1 MASTYKEPT
10 AVLKRLFL
18 PPKDPSLTLSSDYQ
32 WLVITQ
38 EPPLPTIE
46 QLAKPEEKLAGIRF
60 DPALFTPSR
69 LDYATSLVL
78 QHMATGEQQS
88 IELPSNSEGIRYIR
102 FHPSKPYFVFTCK
115 VKDETLLELYKCEL
129 TIDDRN
135 GKQKQWVVEKVSL
148 EDERRMNFV
157 YGCAYQFTSDG
168 EKLLVKVIPENW
180 PVEPPKEPVSTGPAI
195 QMVAKDARKAPGRTY
210 QDLLKNEY
218 DEAKLKHFLS
228 TELLCITTSTLD
240 VKLIQQSKGG
250 CLIRSLQ
257 SSPCGKFVLVQ
268 LTTEFS
274 YSVPMSRFGK
284 DVQIWS
290 LEEEKSSSS
299 GDQKEVAAVVE
310 VASLPVD
317 DEIPLSYDACSRH
330 PRSFHFHPCHDHTVV
345 YVQALDGG
353 ESLAEPFEE
362 GGDRDAMYAQPLDAT
377 TMTLG
382 PPTKFV
388 GLEWRYSDLDF
399 CESGLGIIEE
409 YRWKDRMERKWILE
423 TDGTKRLLWQR
434 SWEDRYTAPGEPL
447 TRRGARGRYFIV
459 QPSPTSIYLQ
469 GSGASALGDR
479 PFLDRLDFGEGEG
492 NEEERGGTKTTRLW
506 RCAAPL
512 EGELD
517 VTKEVDGVVPAERKD
532 VYEGMV
538 CLLPSDNDT
547 IMISREGKTT
557 PRNYFLTKLSDKSE
571 VQVTDF
577 QHPQPDLLGITK
589 ELVQYKRDDG
599 VELTANLYLPANYDG
614 TPRPTLFW
622 AYPRE
627 FKDAKAAGQVKGSKH
642 RFVSAHWASP
652 IHWAAKGWAIMD
664 DFSLPVIGEG
674 ESQPNDTF
682 IEQIVSGSTAAV
694 NYVTERGVCDPDRC
708 AVGGHS
714 YGSFMTAHL
723 LSHTGLFAAG
733 IGRSGAFNRTLT
745 PMSFQSEDRS
755 IWEAQDVYITM
766 SPLMHVKKY
775 SLQERVGK
783 LLLIHGEADENSG
796 TYPMQS
802 ERYFAALKAF
812 GIESRLV
819 ILPHERHSYR
829 ARESILHM
837 AWEQEEWLKS
847 LDP

>member
-1 MASTYKEPT
+1 MSSSYKEPSD
-10 AVLKRLFL
+10 VLKRLFL

-32 WLVITQ
+32 WLIITQ
-38 EPPLPTIE
+38 EPPLPSIE

-69 LDYATSLVL
+69 LDYATSLTM
-78 QHMATGEQQS
+78 QHMATGEKQT
-88 IELPSNSEGIRYIR
+88 IDLPQNSEGIRYIR
-102 FHPSKPYFVFTCK
+102 FHPSKSYFVFSSK
-115 VKDETLLELYKCEL
+115 VKNELLLELYKCEL
-129 TIDDRN
+129 VD
-135 GKQKQWVVEKVSL
+135 GKWVSEPIEL
-148 EDERRMNFV
+148 GGCRMNFV
-157 YGCAYQFTSDG
+157 RGCAYQYTGDG
-168 EKLLVKVIPENW
+168 TNLLVKVIPHDW
-180 PVEPPKEPVSTGPAI
+180 PAQPPEEPVSTGPAI
-195 QMVAKDARKAPGRTY
+195 QAVAKDARKAPGRTY

-218 DEAKLKHFLS
+218 DEAKLKHFLT
-228 TELLCITTSTLD
+228 TELLRVDTQSLE
-240 VKLIQQSKGG
+240 VKLVNQSAGGRLIQS
-250 CLIRSLQ
+250 IQ
-257 SSPCGKFVLVQ
+257 SSPCGRFILVQ
-268 LTTEFS
+268 LTTKFS
-274 YSVPMSRFGK
+274 YSVPISRFGK
-284 DVQIWS
+284 DVQIWGLDS
-290 LEEEKSSSS
+290 DSTII
-299 GDQKEVAAVVE
+299 E

-317 DEIPLSYDACSRH
+317 DEIPLSFDGCSRH
-330 PRSFHFHPCHDHTVV
+330 PRSFHFHPCQDHTIVF
-345 YVQALDGG
+345 AKATDGG
-353 ESLAEPFEE
+353 KGLNEPFEGE
-362 GGDRDAMYAQPLDAT
+362 RDALYCQTLNAT
-377 TMTLG
+377 SLTLG
-382 PPTKFV
+382 DPTKLV
-388 GLEWRYSDLDF
+388 GLDWRYADLDF
-399 CESGLGIIEE
+399 CESGMGIIDE
-409 YRWKDRMERKWILE
+409 YRWSDRMARKWILE
-423 TDGTKRLLWQR
+423 PTGTKRLLWER

-459 QPSPTSIYLQ
+459 QPTPTSLYLE
-469 GSGASALGDR
+469 GSGASPVGDR
-479 PFLDRLDFGEGEG
+479 PFLDLLDFGA
-492 NEEERGGTKTTRLW
+492 EEIKTTRLW
-506 RCAAPL
+506 RCTAPL

-517 VTKEVDGVVPAERKD
+517 ASKEVNGVVPTDRKD
-532 VYEGMV
+532 IYESMV
-538 CLLPSDNDT
+538 CLMHDNQS
-547 IMISREGKTT
+547 IMISRESKTT
-557 PRNYFLTKLSDKSE
+557 PRNYFLTKLTDGTQTE

-577 QHPQPDLLGITK
+577 EHPQPDLLGITK
-589 ELVQYKRDDG
+589 ELVQYQRDDG

-614 TPRPTLFW
+614 TARPTLFW
-622 AYPRE
+622 AYPKE

-674 ESQPNDTF
+674 DAQPNDTF
-682 IEQIVSGSTAAV
+682 IEQMVSGATAAV
-694 NYVTERGVCDPDRC
+694 NYVTSRGVCDPNSC

-723 LSHTGLFAAG
+723 LSHTNLFAAG

-755 IWEAQDVYITM
+755 IWEAKDVYITM

-802 ERYFAALKAF
+802 ERYFSALKAF

-837 AWEQEEWLKS
+837 AWEQEEWLKN

>member
-1 MASTYKEPT
+1 MTSSYKEPSE
-10 AVLKRLFL
+10 VLKRLFL

-38 EPPLPTIE
+38 EPPLPSIE
-46 QLAKPEEKLAGIRF
+46 LLAKPEEKLAGIRF

-69 LDYATSLVL
+69 LDYAASLVM
-78 QHMATGEQQS
+78 QHMATGEKQT
-88 IELPSNSEGIRYIR
+88 IELPEKSEGIRYIR
-102 FHPSKPYFVFTCK
+102 FHPSKPYFVFSSK
-115 VKDETLLELYKCEL
+115 VKNELLLDLYKCEL
-129 TIDDRN
+129 ID
-135 GKQKQWVVEKVSL
+135 GQWIIQKIPLGQQ
-148 EDERRMNFV
+148 RMNFV
-157 YGCAYQFTSDG
+157 YGAYQFTSNG

-180 PVEPPKEPVSTGPAI
+180 PAQPPKEPVSTGPAI
-195 QMVAKDARKAPGRTY
+195 QMVVKDARKAPGRTY

-218 DEAKLKHFLS
+218 DEAKLKYFLT
-228 TELLCITTSTLD
+228 TELLCIDTASLD
-240 VKLIQQSKGG
+240 VKLIKQSKGG

-257 SSPCGKFVLVQ
+257 SSPCGGFVLAQ
-268 LTTEFS
+268 ITTKFS
-274 YSVPMSRFGK
+274 YSVPMSKFGK
-284 DVQIWS
+284 DVQIWGLDS
-290 LEEEKSSSS
+290 DSI
-299 GDQKEVAAVVE
+299 VE

-330 PRSFHFHPCHDHTVV
+330 PRSFSFHPCHDHTITFAK
-345 YVQALDGG
+345 ALDGG
-353 ESLAEPFEE
+353 EGLSEPFDGE
-362 GGDRDAMYAQPLDAT
+362 RDAIYAQTLDDSSL
-377 TMTLG
+377 TLG
-382 PPTKFV
+382 SPVKV
-388 GLEWRYSDLDF
+388 AGLEWRYADLDF
-399 CESGLGIIEE
+399 CESGMGIIEE

-423 TDGTKRLLWQR
+423 ANGNKKLLWER
-434 SWEDRYTAPGEPL
+434 SWEDRYTAPGEPM
-447 TRRGARGRYFIV
+447 TRRGARGKYFIV
-459 QPSPTSIYLQ
+459 QPTPTSIYLQ
-469 GSGASALGDR
+469 GAGASPLGDR
-479 PFLDRLDFGEGEG
+479 PFLDRLDFGS
-492 NEEERGGTKTTRLW
+492 EETTTTRLW

-512 EGELD
+512 EGDLD
-517 VTKEVDGVVPAERKD
+517 ATKEVDGVIPSERKD
-532 VYEGMV
+532 VYESMV
-538 CLLPSDNDT
+538 LLLPSDNDT
-547 IMISREGKTT
+547 MMISRESKTT

-614 TPRPTLFW
+614 TARPTLFW

-627 FKDAKAAGQVKGSKH
+627 FKNAKAAGQVNGSKH

-682 IEQIVSGSTAAV
+682 IEQIVSGAKAAV
-694 NYVTERGVCDPDRC
+694 NYVTSRGVCDPNRC

-714 YGSFMTAHL
+714 YGSFMTSHL
-723 LSHTGLFAAG
+723 LSHTNLFAAG

-755 IWEAQDVYITM
+755 IWEAQDTYITM